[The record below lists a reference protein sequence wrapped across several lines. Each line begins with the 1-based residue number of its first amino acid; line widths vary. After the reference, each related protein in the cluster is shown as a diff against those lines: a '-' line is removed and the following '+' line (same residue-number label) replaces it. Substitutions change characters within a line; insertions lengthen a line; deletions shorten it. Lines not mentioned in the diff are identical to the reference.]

1 MPGYQQAT
9 GDLMT
14 SPAVSVCIPVYRGEQ
29 FLAETI
35 RSVLEQTY
43 RDFELVILDNA
54 SPDDTGRIARSF
66 RDGRIRVETNSTVLP
81 QPQNWRHAVELC
93 RAPLIKLVCADDLLH
108 PRCLELQAILMDL
121 DPSVAV
127 VAARCHMIDESSRIL
142 VSDRGLVG
150 MTGLRT
156 HVEVA
161 RRVVRSAANPIG
173 DPGGVLFRREHYDAV
188 GGWNAERSFAMDLD
202 LWLRLLRHGDFFGRS
217 ESLAATR
224 ISRTSLSA
232 LNAATIDRHQ
242 SAITDELIDTA
253 ELDIRLRDRLIGRLN
268 TPLTRQRR
276 RLLFALS
283 SIAARRD
290 ARSRGSQPA
299 TAANPTPDDTTS
311 DDVTGPVAR
320 RPRAAAERADDVNVS
335 D

>member
-1 MPGYQQAT
+1 
-9 GDLMT
+9 MT
-14 SPAVSVCIPVYRGEQ
+14 PPAVSVCIPVYNGEQ

-35 RSVLEQTY
+35 RSVLKQTY
-43 RDFELVILDNA
+43 HEFELVILDNA
-54 SPDDTGRIARSF
+54 STDDTGRIAHSF
-66 RDGRIRVETNSTVLP
+66 DDGRIRVEVNSTLLP
-81 QPQNWRHAVELC
+81 QPQNWRRAVELC

-108 PRCLELQAILMDL
+108 PRCLELQAALMDL

-142 VSDRGLVG
+142 ASNRGLAG

-156 HVEVA
+156 PVEVA

-217 ESLAATR
+217 EALAATR

-232 LNAATIDRHQ
+232 HNAAAIDRDQ
-242 SAITDELIDTA
+242 SAVTDELIDTA
-253 ELDIRLRDRLIGRLN
+253 ELGIRRRDRLIGRLN

-283 SIAARRD
+283 SIASARRG
-290 ARSRGSQPA
+290 ARSRGAPNPA
-299 TAANPTPDDTTS
+299 PNDTTS
-311 DDVTGPVAR
+311 DDKSGLLAP
-320 RPRAAAERADDVNVS
+320 RPHTAPTPSAANSGDNAE
-335 D
+335 